1 MVSSSVAVIASLTA
15 RSGRCVV
22 ASATRRESAA
32 SSMTGCAAPVRAA
45 RYSVWPVNGT
55 PASLMT
61 LFCTGA
67 VTMAANSPLDAAVDG
82 AVEQGEH
89 VARVG
94 GIEPAGHAGRRQ
106 RHVEHLR
113 CRPAACRAG
122 GPRGR

>member
-1 MVSSSVAVIASLTA
+1 MVSSSAGVIASLTA

-22 ASATRRESAA
+22 ASATRRVSAA

-67 VTMAANSPLDAAVDG
+67 VTMAANSPLTQPAM
-82 AVEQGEH
+82 
-89 VARVG
+89 ARSSSASTWRAL
-94 GIEPAGHAGRRQ
+94 AGSS
-106 RHVEHLR
+106 
-113 CRPAACRAG
+113 RPATQGAASGTSITSMPPATLRAVLAA
-122 GPRGR
+122 R